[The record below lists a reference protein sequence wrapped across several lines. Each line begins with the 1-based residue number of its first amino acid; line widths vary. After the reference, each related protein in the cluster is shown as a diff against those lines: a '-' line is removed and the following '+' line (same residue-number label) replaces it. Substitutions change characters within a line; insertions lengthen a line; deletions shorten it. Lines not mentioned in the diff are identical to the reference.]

1 MFMSILFLSSPP
13 TSRYLSPPSPPS
25 LSFSSFSSFSSS
37 PPFPFSLSLVLL
49 VVLVLLLLFILLLVL
64 PLLPLSLLLLPVY
77 VNTPKCVSI
86 TSRCASSKRAME
98 YYTSFAKTNKEVYNI
113 SDFSEQISMFTAIT
127 VLIGFGII
135 EKLVSR
141 SGRKGSELHIP
152 LSLSPSPTPSWRR
165 PCTQYFL
172 LDTKAL
178 SFSLFIVSFSHMLCV
193 QRGANGAS
201 FE

>member
-13 TSRYLSPPSPPS
+13 TSRYLSPPSPLSSPS
-25 LSFSSFSSFSSS
+25 LFLLLFLFLLLLSLS
-37 PPFPFSLSLVLL
+37 PPSPLSPTFPLSPLSPLSLVLL
-49 VVLVLLLLFILLLVL
+49 HLLLLVL
-64 PLLPLSLLLLPVY
+64 PLLPFSLLLLPVY

-135 EKLVSR
+135 
-141 SGRKGSELHIP
+141 
-152 LSLSPSPTPSWRR
+152 
-165 PCTQYFL
+165 
-172 LDTKAL
+172 
-178 SFSLFIVSFSHMLCV
+178 
-193 QRGANGAS
+193 
-201 FE
+201 

>member
-1 MFMSILFLSSPP
+1 MSILFLSSPP